1 MEENP
6 LTQQKVIGGEARQ
19 VAEASNENGRDNKLA
34 KKHEEKK
41 LVLEGEASDQT
52 KALTKITESM
62 LWGKSFEKE
71 EKSGQGLN
79 MSYMEG

>member
-19 VAEASNENGRDNKLA
+19 VVEALNENGRDNRLA

-41 LVLEGEASDQT
+41 LVLEGEALDQT
-52 KALTKITESM
+52 KALTKTTESM

-71 EKSGQGLN
+71 EKSRQGLN
-79 MSYMEG
+79 LSYMEG